1 MRTLYFDCFAGAS
14 GDMTLGALVGVGVD
28 PYQLLKQLA
37 LLDVPGYA
45 IDFSTVDRS
54 GISATRAHVRI
65 ERQHAHRHL
74 KDVHQ
79 IIHSSRLSDNV
90 KERASRIFT
99 RLAEAEARVHNVPVE
114 RVHFH
119 EVGALDAIVDVVGAC
134 IGFEMLGV
142 ERFACSP
149 LHLGSGMVE
158 MAHGRF
164 PVPPP
169 AVIELLRDKP
179 VYATDIK
186 GELVTPTGAAI
197 ISTVCDSFG
206 SMPAMRVERTGYGA
220 GAREYERF
228 PNVLRVILGETE
240 ADGSS
245 VNTEKLIL
253 LETNIDDLS
262 PQILGHM
269 MEQAFAQGA
278 LDCFFISAQMKKN
291 RPGVLLS
298 ILCAP
303 ADRQKMEELL
313 FAETTT
319 LGVRATEV
327 ERRALQRE
335 IVPVETEYGR
345 IDVKVRRIG
354 EVAQD
359 GTPEYEQCRAAA
371 QQANV
376 PLRVVE
382 AAARAAFRDMNRS

>member
-37 LLDVPGYA
+37 RLDVPGYA
-45 IDFSTVDRS
+45 VDFSTVDRS
-54 GISATRAHVRI
+54 GISATRAHVRT
-65 ERQHAHRHL
+65 EHQHAHRHL
-74 KDVHQ
+74 KDILK
-79 IIHSSRLSDNV
+79 IIHSSRLSDGV
-90 KERASRIFT
+90 KERAARIFT
-99 RLAEAEARVHNVPVE
+99 RLAEAEARVHNMPVE

-149 LHLGSGMVE
+149 LHMGSGTVE

-164 PVPPP
+164 PIPPP

-179 VYATDIK
+179 VYATDIT

-197 ISTVCDSFG
+197 ITTICDSYG
-206 SMPAMRVERTGYGA
+206 PMPAMRVERTGYGA

-240 ADGSS
+240 AVESGI
-245 VNTEKLIL
+245 NTEKLVL

-262 PQILGHM
+262 PQILGHV

-291 RPGVLLS
+291 RPGVLLTV
-298 ILCAP
+298 LCAP

-327 ERRALQRE
+327 ERRALRRE

-345 IDVKVRRIG
+345 IDVKVRRINEG
-354 EVAQD
+354 ARD

-371 QQANV
+371 KEANV

-382 AAARAAFRDMNRS
+382 AAARASFRDMNRS